1 MLTNTNYGL
10 DCLETEHML
19 LGSPQIVWKKGIKKK
34 GLQITTPKALSFRCG
49 DD

>member
-19 LGSPQIVWKKGIKKK
+19 LGSPQIVWKKGIKKRPVNYHAEGIK
-34 GLQITTPKALSFRCG
+34 LSLQ
-49 DD
+49 

>member
-34 GLQITTPKALSFRCG
+34 KRPVNYHAEGIKLR
-49 DD
+49 